1 MVNQVRQD
9 IRDKR
14 NMHRQEEQEDI
25 ELVTTD
31 DMCGEIGIT
40 VQTFENPHAIV

>member
-14 NMHRQEEQEDI
+14 NMNRQEEQEDI
-25 ELVTTD
+25 ELVAMD
-31 DMCGEIGIT
+31 DMCGERTDIV
-40 VQTFENPHAIV
+40 VQTS